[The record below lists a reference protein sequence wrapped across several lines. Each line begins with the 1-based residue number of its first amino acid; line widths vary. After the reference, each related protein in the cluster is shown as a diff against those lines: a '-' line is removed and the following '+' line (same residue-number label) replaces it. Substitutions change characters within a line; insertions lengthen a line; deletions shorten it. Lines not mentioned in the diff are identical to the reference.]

1 MNKESEDSVMRTAF
15 LLCTAVGLSMLT
27 GCAGTM
33 VEPGHRGLL
42 FDPKN
47 GGLQQEVL
55 KPGYHRHAGC
65 FLSSVCAR
73 VDDFDVTFSR
83 KTEEI
88 ETKSVEGLPLH
99 LRLTIVYRPIIAE
112 LYQLDTEIGPNY
124 YDEVIGPEFRSAA
137 RGVFARHSYLELQK
151 KNEPIEN
158 EIEAEVRRRAS
169 GRHVEISSVLLEQVT
184 YAPEIEKAVRD
195 RLVAAEE
202 AARTK
207 AHIENEAARKKREME
222 LAAEIEKQRMDA
234 EAAAE
239 KARTEAAAAKK
250 ELETKSEIKVA
261 EMKAQSEAQLEKTKL
276 ELEVAHSKARIDLK
290 LQLQRGELD
299 LAQKEA
305 QVEKVKA
312 EAAAAARVAEAKGEA
327 AARTALAKASFEE
340 KRAETAGLTPLHVM
354 MHAYDALGKL
364 GGTGTLI
371 MLGDWSKVPSFLFPK
386 VPQFQMPWM
395 PMPMMPPQVPTA
407 TSQAP
412 SGGDDVYASTK
423 K

>member
-1 MNKESEDSVMRTAF
+1 MRTA
-15 LLCTAVGLSMLT
+15 LLLGTAAMLSMLT

-55 KPGYHRHAGC
+55 KPGYHRHSNC
-65 FLSSVCAR
+65 FMSSVCAR
-73 VDDFDVTFSR
+73 VDDFDVTYSR

-88 ETKSVEGLPLH
+88 ETHSLEGLPLH
-99 LRLTIVYRPIIAE
+99 LKLTIVYRPIIAE

-124 YDEVIGPEFRSAA
+124 YDEVIGPEFRSAS

-158 EIEAEVRRRAS
+158 EVEAEVRRRAS
-169 GRHVEISSVLLEQVT
+169 GRHVEISSVLLEAVT

-202 AARTK
+202 TMRQKAAM
-207 AHIENEAARKKREME
+207 ENEAAKRKREME
-222 LAAEIEKQRMDA
+222 IAAEHEKMHIEA
-234 EAAAE
+234 
-239 KARTEAAAAKK
+239 EAAAAKMRIESDATKK
-250 ELETKSEIKVA
+250 ELTTKSDIKVA
-261 EMKAQSEAQLEKTKL
+261 EMKAESEAGLAKKKL
-276 ELEVAHSKARIDLK
+276 ELDVAQEKARIELNLS
-290 LQLQRGELD
+290 LQKGELE
-299 LAQKEA
+299 LATKEA
-305 QVEKVKA
+305 QVERIKA
-312 EAAAAARVAEAKGEA
+312 EADAAAKIATARGDATS
-327 AARTALAKASFEE
+327 RLALAKASFEE
-340 KRAETAGLTPLHVM
+340 KRAEGASLTPLHVM

-386 VPQFQMPWM
+386 TPQFQMPYM
-395 PMPMMPPQVPTA
+395 PMPMMPAPVPTA

-412 SGGDDVYASTK
+412 SSSDDVFASTK
-423 K
+423 H